1 MIKRSIKRLKNIQ
14 DKLFKKEMSYEY
26 SNNFDFDREFIKAK
40 NKTSFIG
47 QLCQLVGAIL
57 LFFGIIFTLLF
68 IYGEYEPNA
77 TLSNYIRNSFI
88 VALSGLFFISM
99 GSMVT
104 NIKRQTSLIALQ
116 TWSNVP
122 ID

>member
-1 MIKRSIKRLKNIQ
+1 MTKRSIKRLKNVQ
-14 DKLFKKEMSYEY
+14 DKLFKKEISYEY
-26 SNNFDFDREFIKAK
+26 SDNFDFDREFIKAK

-57 LFFGIIFTLLF
+57 LFFGIIFTIVF
-68 IYGEYEPNA
+68 IFGEFESNA
-77 TLSNYIRNSFI
+77 TLLNYIRNCFI
-88 VALSGLFFISM
+88 LALSGLFFISM